1 MISLWCLLADKR
13 EWCWLLIKVLEG
25 NKIAEEAKDIGIL
38 NPTENDKA
46 KKYLDIASIANNEIN
61 GENENH

>member
-1 MISLWCLLADKR
+1 M
-13 EWCWLLIKVLEG
+13 IKVLEG